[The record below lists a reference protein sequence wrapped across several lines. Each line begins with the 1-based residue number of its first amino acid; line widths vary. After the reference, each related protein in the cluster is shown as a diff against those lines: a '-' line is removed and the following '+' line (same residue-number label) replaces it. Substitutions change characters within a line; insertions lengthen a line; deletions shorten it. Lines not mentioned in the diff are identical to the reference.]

1 MSIIDQGFIEYFKTI
16 KMKKVKNLGKDLN
29 KSEQKSIKGGDSHI
43 YVCIESLPFIYYV
56 NQGQLCNDGSVP
68 LCA

>member
-1 MSIIDQGFIEYFKTI
+1 
-16 KMKKVKNLGKDLN
+16 MKKAKNLGKNLN